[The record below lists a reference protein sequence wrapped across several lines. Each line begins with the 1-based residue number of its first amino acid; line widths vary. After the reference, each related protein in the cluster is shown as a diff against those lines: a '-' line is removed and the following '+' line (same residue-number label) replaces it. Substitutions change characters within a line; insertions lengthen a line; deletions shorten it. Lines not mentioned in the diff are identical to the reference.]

1 MPSFGA
7 VYFDPISWSIIRIR
21 IICVIDDPVIRI
33 DAWKYNGKQV
43 EFPSRP
49 EKRASVYAASSLG
62 LFIDY
67 NIKSI

>member
-7 VYFDPISWSIIRIR
+7 VYFVPISWSIISIR

-33 DAWKYNGKQV
+33 DAWKYNGEQV

-49 EKRASVYAASSLG
+49 EKRESVYAASNLG
-62 LFIDY
+62 LLVDY